1 MKSITIHNLDESL
14 EYMIREKA
22 KKQGTSL
29 NKTIQ
34 ILLKQSLGINSKPSE
49 THREDF
55 LAFFG
60 VWSENDEK
68 EFKKNTHSLNE
79 INEADWK

>member
-34 ILLKQSLGINSKPSE
+34 MLLKQSLGINSKSHE
-49 THREDF
+49 NHKEDF

-68 EFKKNTHSLNE
+68 EFKKNIHSFNE